1 MNNIGF
7 FSPKILEELK
17 FNRLNSFVQKYN
29 ILTDAQN
36 GFRGGRSMET
46 ASQAFRACLDEAS
59 MDGRQV
65 NK

>member
-1 MNNIGF
+1 MNYIGS
-7 FSPKILEELK
+7 FSKVLEKLK

-36 GFRGGRSMET
+36 GFRGGRSIET
-46 ASQAFRACLDEAS
+46 ASQAFRSGLNEAS
-59 MDGRQV
+59 REVRQV